1 MDFTLEVTPR
11 SIVGRHVSGLRR
23 QGLLPGVVYGHAVN
37 PVTVEISGKE
47 FAKVFHRAG
56 RSHLLQ
62 LKVEGE
68 RAARPVL
75 IKELQI
81 NPRTATPVHVDFFQV
96 NLLEKLTVQVPV
108 VLVGEAPATKFNAGE
123 LLHLIHQIEVSC
135 LPDAIPGEI
144 DIDVSGLA
152 EIDDAVRISEVR
164 LPEGV
169 EFATAPD
176 PEEVIAKIAA
186 PRIQEEEEV
195 VAVEGEEGAEA
206 VAEGEAP
213 ADAEAAAEDS

>member
-1 MDFTLEVTPR
+1 MDFTLEVAPR
-11 SIVGRHVSGLRR
+11 TTVGRHVSGLRR
-23 QGLLPGVVYGHAVN
+23 QGLVPGIIYGHSVK
-37 PVTVEISGKE
+37 PLTVEIPGKD
-47 FAKVFHRAG
+47 FARMFHRAG

-62 LKVEGE
+62 LRVEGE
-68 RAARPVL
+68 RVARPVL

-81 NPRTATPVHVDFFQV
+81 NPRTAEPVHVDFFQV

-123 LLHLIHQIEVSC
+123 LLHLIHQLEVSC

-152 EIDDAVRISEVR
+152 EIDDAVRISEVQ

-169 EFATAPD
+169 ELAAALDPD
-176 PEEVIAKIAA
+176 EVIAKIAA
-186 PRIQEEEEV
+186 PRVQEEEAAPEV
-195 VAVEGEEGAEA
+195 EEGAEVA
-206 VAEGEAP
+206 AEGEAQ
-213 ADAEAAAEDS
+213 AESESAAEGS

>member
-1 MDFTLEVTPR
+1 MDFTLEVAPR
-11 SIVGRHVSGLRR
+11 TTVGRHVSGLRR
-23 QGLLPGVVYGHAVN
+23 QGLVPGIIYGHSVK
-37 PVTVEISGKE
+37 PLTVEIPGKD
-47 FAKVFHRAG
+47 FAKMFHRAG

-62 LKVEGE
+62 LRVEGE
-68 RAARPVL
+68 RVARPVL

-81 NPRTATPVHVDFFQV
+81 NPRTAEPVHVDFFQV

-123 LLHLIHQIEVSC
+123 LLHLIHQLEVSC

-152 EIDDAVRISEVR
+152 EIDDAVRISEVQ

-169 EFATAPD
+169 ELAAALDPD
-176 PEEVIAKIAA
+176 EVIAKIAA
-186 PRIQEEEEV
+186 PRVQEEEAAPE
-195 VAVEGEEGAEA
+195 AEEGAEVA
-206 VAEGEAP
+206 AEGEAQ
-213 ADAEAAAEDS
+213 AESESAAEGS

>member
-1 MDFTLEVTPR
+1 MDFTLEVAPR
-11 SIVGRHVSGLRR
+11 TTVGRHVSGLRR
-23 QGLLPGVVYGHAVN
+23 QGLVPGIIYGHSVK
-37 PVTVEISGKE
+37 PLTVEIPGKD
-47 FAKVFHRAG
+47 FAKMFHRAG

-62 LKVEGE
+62 LRVEGE
-68 RAARPVL
+68 RVARPVL

-81 NPRTATPVHVDFFQV
+81 NPRTAEPVHVDFFQV

-123 LLHLIHQIEVSC
+123 LLHLIHQLEVSC

-152 EIDDAVRISEVR
+152 EIDDAVRISEVQ

-169 EFATAPD
+169 ELADALD

-186 PRIQEEEEV
+186 PRVQEEEAAPE
-195 VAVEGEEGAEA
+195 AEEGAEVA
-206 VAEGEAP
+206 AEVEAQAESESAAEG
-213 ADAEAAAEDS
+213 S

>member
-1 MDFTLEVTPR
+1 MDFTLEVVTR
-11 SIVGRHVSGLRR
+11 TTVGRHVSGLRR
-23 QGLLPGVVYGHAVN
+23 QGLVPGVVYGHSVK
-37 PVTVEISGKE
+37 PLTVEIPGNE
-47 FAKVFHRAG
+47 FAKMFHRAG

-62 LKVEGE
+62 LRVEGE
-68 RAARPVL
+68 PSARPVL

-81 NPRTATPVHVDFFQV
+81 NPRTSEPVHVDFFQV

-123 LLHLIHQIEVSC
+123 LLHLIHQLEVSC

-144 DIDVSGLA
+144 DIDISGLA
-152 EIDDAVRISEVR
+152 EIDDAVRVSEVR

-169 EFATAPD
+169 ELAAALD

-186 PRIQEEEEV
+186 PRVQEEEEV
-195 VAVEGEEGAEA
+195 VVEGEEGAEET
-206 VAEGEAP
+206 AEGE
-213 ADAEAAAEDS
+213 DATESEASSEDS

>member
-1 MDFTLEVTPR
+1 MDFTLEVAPR
-11 SIVGRHVSGLRR
+11 TTVGRHVSGLRR
-23 QGLLPGVVYGHAVN
+23 QGLVPGIIYGHSVK
-37 PVTVEISGKE
+37 PLTVEIPGKD
-47 FAKVFHRAG
+47 FAKMFHRAG

-62 LKVEGE
+62 LRVEGE
-68 RAARPVL
+68 RVARPVL

-81 NPRTATPVHVDFFQV
+81 NPRTAEPVHVDFFQV

-123 LLHLIHQIEVSC
+123 LLHLIHQLEVSC

-152 EIDDAVRISEVR
+152 EIDDAVRISEVQ

-169 EFATAPD
+169 ELAAALDPD
-176 PEEVIAKIAA
+176 EVIAKIAA
-186 PRIQEEEEV
+186 PRVQEEEAAPEV
-195 VAVEGEEGAEA
+195 EEGAEVA
-206 VAEGEAP
+206 AEGEAQ
-213 ADAEAAAEDS
+213 AESESAAEGS

>member
-1 MDFTLEVTPR
+1 MDFTLEVAPR
-11 SIVGRHVSGLRR
+11 TTVGRHVRGLRR
-23 QGLLPGVVYGHAVN
+23 QGLVPGVVYGHSVK
-37 PVTVEISGKE
+37 PLTVEIPSKE
-47 FAKVFHRAG
+47 FARMFQRAG

-62 LKVEGE
+62 LRVDGE

-81 NPRTATPVHVDFFQV
+81 NPRNAEPVHVDFFQV

-123 LLHLIHQIEVSC
+123 LLHLVHQLEVSC
-135 LPDAIPGEI
+135 LPNAIPGEI
-144 DIDVSGLA
+144 DVDISGLA
-152 EIDDAVRISEVR
+152 EIDDAVRLSEIQ

-169 EFATAPD
+169 ELAAALD

-186 PRIQEEEEV
+186 PRVQEEE
-195 VAVEGEEGAEA
+195 VAAEAEEGAEET
-206 VAEGEAP
+206 AEGEAG
-213 ADAEAAAEDS
+213 AESESSSESS

>member
-1 MDFTLEVTPR
+1 
-11 SIVGRHVSGLRR
+11 
-23 QGLLPGVVYGHAVN
+23 
-37 PVTVEISGKE
+37 VEISGKE

-62 LKVEGE
+62 LRVDGE

-81 NPRTATPVHVDFFQV
+81 NPRTAIPVHVDFFQV

-108 VLVGEAPATKFNAGE
+108 VLVGEAPGTKFNAGE
-123 LLHLIHQIEVSC
+123 LLHLVHQIEVSC

-169 EFATAPD
+169 EFATPPD
-176 PEEVIAKIAA
+176 PEEIIAKIAA

-195 VAVEGEEGAEA
+195 VAVEGEEGAEGA
-206 VAEGEAP
+206 AEGETAAEGEATS
-213 ADAEAAAEDS
+213 EES

>member
-1 MDFTLEVTPR
+1 MDFTLEVAPR
-11 SIVGRHVSGLRR
+11 TTVGRHVSGLRR
-23 QGLLPGVVYGHAVN
+23 QGLVPGIIYGHSVK
-37 PVTVEISGKE
+37 PLTVEIPGKD
-47 FAKVFHRAG
+47 FARMFHRAG

-62 LKVEGE
+62 LRVEGE
-68 RAARPVL
+68 RVARPVL

-81 NPRTATPVHVDFFQV
+81 NPRTAEPVHVDFFQV

-123 LLHLIHQIEVSC
+123 LLHLIHQLEVSC

-152 EIDDAVRISEVR
+152 EIDDAVRISEVQ

-169 EFATAPD
+169 ELAAALDPD
-176 PEEVIAKIAA
+176 EVIAKIAA
-186 PRIQEEEEV
+186 PRVQEEEAAPE
-195 VAVEGEEGAEA
+195 AEEGAEVA
-206 VAEGEAP
+206 AEGEAQ
-213 ADAEAAAEDS
+213 AESESSSEGS

>member
-11 SIVGRHVSGLRR
+11 STVGRHASGLRR

-37 PVTVEISGKE
+37 PVTVEISGRE

-81 NPRTATPVHVDFFQV
+81 NPRTAVPVHVDFFQV

-169 EFATAPD
+169 EF
-176 PEEVIAKIAA
+176 
-186 PRIQEEEEV
+186 QEEEEV
-195 VAVEGEEGAEA
+195 AAVEGEEGAEA
-206 VAEGEAP
+206 AAEGEAE
-213 ADAEAAAEDS
+213 AEATSEES